1 MTDTTPAEMREQA
14 KQIREGL
21 DATRVWSESDLRAG
35 ADALDRLADA
45 IDLHR
50 PAPIYEDA
58 DHWYVLGERD
68 AAFAIIAEMQLTERK
83 TNE

>member
-14 KQIREGL
+14 KRTREGL

-45 IDLHR
+45 IDLVMNR
-50 PAPIYEDA
+50 N
-58 DHWYVLGERD
+58 VV
-68 AAFAIIAEMQLTERK
+68 TERP
-83 TNE
+83 NEQERRLKEETDD